1 MFIHCAVP
9 FIISGL
15 PVVEAA
21 GRHAVFT
28 ITFEMFRPPSVRLSV
43 VDTAIVEVEVTT
55 VQGNAISPIRSTAR
69 FPNALTTQIRITN
82 LDPDTDYH
90 YRVRVLTSDASSALE
105 IPRAVEGNFTS
116 GSELGISCI
125 IICHWYV

>member
-1 MFIHCAVP
+1 M
-9 FIISGL
+9 
-15 PVVEAA
+15 EAA

-28 ITFEMFRPPSVRLSV
+28 IAFEMFRPPSVRLSV
-43 VDTAIVEVEVTT
+43 IDTAIVEVEVTT
-55 VQGNAISPIRSTAR
+55 VQGEGDAISPIRSTAR

-90 YRVRVLTSDASSALE
+90 YRVRVWTSDASSAVE
-105 IPRAVEGNFTS
+105 IPRAVEGDFTS

-125 IICHWYV
+125 FICHWYIGQG